1 MKASRVL
8 SSLTRPTRIL
18 SASLPLLLSSAALGT
33 AAEKAPAAPAA
44 KPAAATA
51 KAAAPAAKGSASK
64 GAAAPTAAAPT
75 TPAPSASFDE
85 LVKEAVPAKDLATL
99 LEPLYARCEDRD
111 GLHQRQC
118 EGTRSFLLDYLRSHT
133 FVAEADV
140 PPDTSPYDA
149 AAKQVDLEVSGCLA
163 CSEPVQIGGEP
174 RFVVMRPL
182 QRVVSGKAVTLP
194 MATHELRME
203 DRVKADRFVER
214 VAPRLRV
221 QHIFR
226 VSSVFGEP
234 LAAATP
240 GPTAGNTATKAAA
253 ATPGPSSPPLK
264 GVMLASLGHRVYDR
278 CTGEIHAANPGT
290 ASRVAVTPDPRDPAC
305 PKKGSEDLS
314 AAELKKAAEIAALPE
329 RLTPRQ
335 IDSVL
340 APVQVRIHECYMEFG
355 EPSGVAKV
363 AVTIGGEGKLT
374 AISLPPPFDKADIGI
389 CIRSQLKQTSFPR
402 FRGQPMS
409 IDYVYQVQ

>member
-1 MKASRVL
+1 MKASSVL
-8 SSLTRPTRIL
+8 CSLARSTRIL
-18 SASLPLLLSSAALGT
+18 SVSLPLLSGLAWGATGGKT
-33 AAEKAPAAPAA
+33 AAPPAG
-44 KPAAATA
+44 KPTPATA
-51 KAAAPAAKGSASK
+51 KAAPATAKGTAGKTASAPS
-64 GAAAPTAAAPT
+64 T
-75 TPAPSASFDE
+75 TPAAPVASFDE
-85 LVKEAVPAKDLATL
+85 LAKEAVSAKDLATL
-99 LEPLYARCEDRD
+99 LEPLYAQCDGHD
-111 GLHQRQC
+111 GLRQRQC

-163 CSEPVQIGGEP
+163 CSDPVKIGGEP

-182 QRVVSGKAVTLP
+182 QRVVNGKAVTLP
-194 MATHELRME
+194 MATHEIRLE

-221 QHIFR
+221 QHVFR

-234 LAAATP
+234 VTPAATAGAPAAAP
-240 GPTAGNTATKAAA
+240 PKTATAPAPAA
-253 ATPGPSSPPLK
+253 PLK
-264 GVMLASLGHRVYDR
+264 GVLLASLGHRVYDR
-278 CTGEIHAANPGT
+278 CTGEIHAAEPGT
-290 ASRVAVTPDPRDPAC
+290 ASRVPVKPDPRDPAC
-305 PKKGSEDLS
+305 PKKGSEELS
-314 AAELKKAAEIAALPE
+314 AAELKRAAEIAALPE

-335 IDSVL
+335 IDGVL
-340 APVQVRIHECYMEFG
+340 APVQQRIHECYVEFG

-374 AISLPPPFDKADIGI
+374 TISLPPPFDKADIGI
-389 CIRSQLKQTSFPR
+389 CMRSQLKQTTFPR

>member
-1 MKASRVL
+1 MKAPRVL
-8 SSLTRPTRIL
+8 CSLTRPTRIL
-18 SASLPLLLSSAALGT
+18 SVSLPFLLASAAVAV
-33 AAEKAPAAPAA
+33 AAEKAPAPAA
-44 KPAAATA
+44 GKAAATTAKAPAATA
-51 KAAAPAAKGSASK
+51 KATASKPAAAPAA
-64 GAAAPTAAAPT
+64 T
-75 TPAPSASFDE
+75 TPATAASFDE

-99 LEPLYARCEDRD
+99 LEPLYARCESSD

-118 EGTRSFLLDYLRSHT
+118 EGSRSFLLDYLRSHT

-149 AAKQVDLEVSGCLA
+149 SAKQVDLEVSGCLA
-163 CSEPVQIGGEP
+163 CSEPVKIGGES
-174 RFVVMRPL
+174 RYVVLRPL
-182 QRVVSGKAVTLP
+182 QRMVNGKAVTLP
-194 MATHELRME
+194 MATHEIRLE

-214 VAPRLRV
+214 IAPRLRV
-221 QHIFR
+221 QHVFR

-234 LAAATP
+234 VAAPAAATSP
-240 GPTAGNTATKAAA
+240 AKAAPA
-253 ATPGPSSPPLK
+253 ATAATAPAAPLK

-278 CTGEIHAANPGT
+278 CTGEIHAANPG
-290 ASRVAVTPDPRDPAC
+290 AAGRVAVTPDPRDPAC

-314 AAELKKAAEIAALPE
+314 VAELKKAAEIAALPE

-340 APVQVRIHECYMEFG
+340 APVQTRIHECYMEFG

-374 AISLPPPFDKADIGI
+374 TISLPPPFDKADIGV
-389 CIRSQLKQTSFPR
+389 CIRSQLKQTTFPR